1 MPNTFYCLECD
12 ADCGQYQYCSACED
26 NPEMENREHPGFISS
41 AEIESEIQTENFWY
55 EYDQR

>member
-1 MPNTFYCLECD
+1 
-12 ADCGQYQYCSACED
+12 
-26 NPEMENREHPGFISS
+26 MENREHPGFISS